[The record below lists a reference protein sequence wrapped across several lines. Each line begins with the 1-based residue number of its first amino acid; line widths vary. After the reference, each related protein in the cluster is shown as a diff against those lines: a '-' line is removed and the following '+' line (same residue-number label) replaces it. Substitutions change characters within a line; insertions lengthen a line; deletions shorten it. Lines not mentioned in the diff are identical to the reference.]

1 MQEKVLPINQPTF
14 KFNLG
19 QPVQIS
25 ISGEQGQVRARG
37 DGVERANQYLVHY
50 KSAQGMATEAWW
62 NEDQLEPIE
71 AA

>member
-1 MQEKVLPINQPTF
+1 MPINQPTF

-37 DGVERANQYLVHY
+37 DGIERPNQYLVNY
-50 KSAQGMATEAWW
+50 KTAQGSATEQWW
-62 NEDQLEPIE
+62 YEDQLESAPE
-71 AA
+71 

>member
-1 MQEKVLPINQPTF
+1 MSINQPTF

-50 KSAQGMATEAWW
+50 KTAQGSATEQWW
-62 NEDQLEPIE
+62 NEDQLESVPT
-71 AA
+71 